1 MNLQPINGNIHITS
15 PYGMRIDPIDK
26 VKKFHNGV
34 DIRANI
40 GTPLLAVADG
50 EVIISKVNG
59 GGAKKGYGY
68 YIVVQHKGFVTLSAH
83 LNRLGAPVGTLV
95 KKGQV
100 IGYTGNSGKSTG
112 PHLHFEVHDTDKITN
127 TFFNRDVTGKM
138 ATSIN
143 PKTFKG
149 VPDYV
154 QRMIDS
160 DFDRVD
166 DWVAFIEQHKND
178 EGIGRFLE
186 EAFMKLS

>member
-1 MNLQPINGNIHITS
+1 MDKNSLSHTRWEYKYHVVFAPKYRRQVI
-15 PYGMRIDPIDK
+15 YGKLRK
-26 VKKFHNGV
+26 
-34 DIRANI
+34 DIGKILRE
-40 GTPLLAVADG
+40 LC
-50 EVIISKVNG
+50 ER
-59 GGAKKGYGY
+59 KGIEILEAELPV
-68 YIVVQHKGFVTLSAH
+68 IVVQHKGFVTLSAH
-83 LNRLGAPVGTLV
+83 LNRLGSPVGTLV

-112 PHLHFEVHDTDKITN
+112 PHLHFEVHDTDRITN
-127 TFFNRDVTGKM
+127 TFFNRDITSKM

-143 PKTFKG
+143 PKTFKW

-186 EAFMKLS
+186 EAFMKLN